1 MPMEIDAFIPVQNMT
16 LFLCRRAHEEA
27 SENPLTE

>member
-1 MPMEIDAFIPVQNMT
+1 MILVNNHFYYTILT
-16 LFLCRRAHEEA
+16 LNKHIEEA